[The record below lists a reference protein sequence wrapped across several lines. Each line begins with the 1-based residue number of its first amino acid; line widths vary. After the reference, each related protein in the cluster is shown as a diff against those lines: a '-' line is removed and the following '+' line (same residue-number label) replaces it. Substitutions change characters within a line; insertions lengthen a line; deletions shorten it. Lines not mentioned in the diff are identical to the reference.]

1 MSSAQLPLGAGPRAQ
16 PAWKREILERK
27 RAKLAGAAGGEPE
40 PPGGERLVVAESLG
54 PLRENPFIRLE
65 GERRRLRQG
74 LPGHGPGAARP
85 LQQLLELYS
94 AVPGIRTIRADHI
107 LIIESKHDV
116 AACFA
121 ERDALLGRRRDPAA
135 GSSPPRRP
143 DPLRELLARRG
154 AALAE
159 IRADQVVI
167 YEAAE
172 PPEVAEPGTVSRI
185 LEKFGQRPRGRR
197 RRGGKALTGPGPGAV
212 TSGAAAPPQVGP
224 GSPRAG
230 PAAPP
235 AAPGSPRAGPPP
247 PQVAPGSPRASAPLR
262 RRPGSPRASAPK
274 ARPGSPRAVP
284 AAPQP
289 PPSPPRA
296 AVPSAV
302 PATPQPAV
310 LLPTPPRD
318 VTPQPLPAPPQAII
332 PQLTA
337 PQAASAPPR
346 AVTPQLLPA
355 PPPAV
360 TPMPT
365 APQPLLDAPQ
375 AVTLQLTAP
384 QAAPAP
390 PQAVT
395 TQPMAP
401 QPLPT
406 PPRAVTP
413 QPLPASPQAPLPA
426 SPRAVTPQPLPAP
439 PRAVTP
445 QPLPASPRAVTPQPL
460 PASPRAVPAIPKA
473 TVPQAN
479 CFLHKIGSNSFTVTP
494 RGLPP
499 GSRIP
504 EPGAVPAGRPTLPT
518 GPPVPSASPSHARA
532 NARRPKPEEAEA
544 DVPPLP
550 SASLAPSATS
560 STQPLSAFAPR
571 AGGSFEI
578 LPAPKPDLA
587 AIPAHD
593 LQAQALAKL
602 RLNSRNSFLFVPR
615 REGGPALPPAPSA
628 KPGLPPPS
636 LEEKAPKEPPKAP
649 APVQEEPVVSPPAPP
664 DPSVPVTYIDDI
676 VEPDSG
682 ELSPRAGSA
691 ARTGSVADQPGGA
704 GTELEMEFSSVPVYR
719 PHSAPHQK
727 GGSTFTVVPKRK
739 PVASGLQTVT
749 DASRKPKRE
758 EQEEEEESKGKG
770 KAVENA
776 DGPQAGVSHK
786 KRYPTVNEIEVIGGY
801 LSLERSCMSKTGS
814 RRKKMKIS
822 FNETSLQTMF
832 EYPSESSL
840 AEEEE
845 EEGHAPE
852 TEEDKS
858 RTFHIPRPNSTLQ
871 PSTANSADLSSYT
884 PKHSVKFST
893 WQEQKYEETPAT
905 EGPLLKEADSHG
917 NQVMLTPAEKAGLS
931 GFSSEPALYF

>member
-1 MSSAQLPLGAGPRAQ
+1 MSSAEPPLGAGPRAQ

-40 PPGGERLVVAESLG
+40 PPAGERLVVAESLG
-54 PLRENPFIRLE
+54 PLRENPFMRLE
-65 GERRRLRQG
+65 SERRRLRQG

-94 AVPGIRTIRADHI
+94 AVPGIRTIRADNI
-107 LIIESKHDV
+107 LIIESQPDA

-121 ERDALLGRRRDPAA
+121 EGDALPGRRRDPAA
-135 GSSPPRRP
+135 AAASSSSSPPRRP

-172 PPEVAEPGTVSRI
+172 PPEPPEAAEPGTVSRL

-197 RRGGKALTGPGPGAV
+197 RRGGEAPTGPGPGAV
-212 TSGAAAPPQVGP
+212 PGGAAAPPQVGP
-224 GSPRAG
+224 GSPRAA
-230 PAAPP
+230 PVAPP
-235 AAPGSPRAGPPP
+235 AVPGSPRAGPPP
-247 PQVAPGSPRASAPLR
+247 SPVGPGSPRASAPPHR
-262 RRPGSPRASAPK
+262 GPGSPRASAPK
-274 ARPGSPRAVP
+274 AGPGFAQAGPASPQPLPAPPRAASPPAVP

-289 PPSPPRA
+289 AVLQPAHPRA
-296 AVPSAV
+296 AP
-302 PATPQPAV
+302 PQPA
-310 LLPTPPRD
+310 
-318 VTPQPLPAPPQAII
+318 A
-332 PQLTA
+332 
-337 PQAASAPPR
+337 
-346 AVTPQLLPA
+346 
-355 PPPAV
+355 
-360 TPMPT
+360 
-365 APQPLLDAPQ
+365 
-375 AVTLQLTAP
+375 
-384 QAAPAP
+384 
-390 PQAVT
+390 
-395 TQPMAP
+395 
-401 QPLPT
+401 
-406 PPRAVTP
+406 
-413 QPLPASPQAPLPA
+413 
-426 SPRAVTPQPLPAP
+426 PQPLPAP

-445 QPLPASPRAVTPQPL
+445 QPTAPQAAPAPPRAAAPQ
-460 PASPRAVPAIPKA
+460 AVSAAPKA
-473 TVPQAN
+473 AAPQAN

-499 GSRIP
+499 GSRVP
-504 EPGAVPAGRPTLPT
+504 EPGTVPAGRPAPPK
-518 GPPVPSASPSHARA
+518 GPPVPSASASRARA

-544 DVPPLP
+544 AESPLP
-550 SASLAPSATS
+550 SASLAPSATG
-560 STQPLSAFAPR
+560 STQPLSASAPR

-578 LPAPKPDLA
+578 HPAPKPDLA

-615 REGGPALPPAPSA
+615 REGSPALPPAQSA
-628 KPGLPPPS
+628 RPGPAPPS
-636 LEEKAPKEPPKAP
+636 SEEKAPKEPLRASAP
-649 APVQEEPVVSPPAPP
+649 EQEEPVASPPAPL
-664 DPSVPVTYIDDI
+664 DPLVPVTYIDDI

-691 ARTGSVADQPGGA
+691 VRTGSLADQPGGA
-704 GTELEMEFSSVPVYR
+704 GDLEMEFSSVPLYR
-719 PHSAPHQK
+719 PHSAPPQR

-739 PVASGLQTVT
+739 PVASGLQSLT
-749 DASRKPKRE
+749 DASGRPQRE
-758 EQEEEEESKGKG
+758 EEEEEEEESKGKG
-770 KAVENA
+770 KAVDNA
-776 DGPQAGVSHK
+776 DRPQVGMSHK

-845 EEGHAPE
+845 EEEGHASE

-858 RTFHIPRPNSTLQ
+858 RTFYIPRPNSTLH
-871 PSTANSADLSSYT
+871 PSTPNSDLSSYT
-884 PKHSVKFST
+884 PKHSVKFSE
-893 WQEQKYEETPAT
+893 WQEQKYEEMPAA

-917 NQVMLTPAEKAGLS
+917 NQVMLTPAEKGGLS
-931 GFSSEPALYF
+931 DFSSEPALYF

>member
-1 MSSAQLPLGAGPRAQ
+1 MSSAEPPLGAGPRAQ

-27 RAKLAGAAGGEPE
+27 RAKLAGAGGCGGGEPE
-40 PPGGERLVVAESLG
+40 PPAGERLVVAESLG
-54 PLRENPFIRLE
+54 PLRENPFMRLE
-65 GERRRLRQG
+65 SERRRLRQG
-74 LPGHGPGAARP
+74 LPGHGPGGARP

-94 AVPGIRTIRADHI
+94 AVPGIRTIRADNI
-107 LIIESKHDV
+107 LIIESQPDA

-121 ERDALLGRRRDPAA
+121 EGDALPGRRRDPAA

-172 PPEVAEPGTVSRI
+172 PPEAAEPGTVSRL

-197 RRGGKALTGPGPGAV
+197 RRGGEVLTGPGPGAV
-212 TSGAAAPPQVGP
+212 PGGAAAPPQVGP
-224 GSPRAG
+224 GSPRA
-230 PAAPP
+230 AAPLQRG
-235 AAPGSPRAGPPP
+235 PGSPR
-247 PQVAPGSPRASAPLR
+247 V
-262 RRPGSPRASAPK
+262 SAPK
-274 ARPGSPRAVP
+274 ARAGSPQAVP

-289 PPSPPRA
+289 LPAPPRA
-296 AVPSAV
+296 AAPPAA

-310 LLPTPPRD
+310 S
-318 VTPQPLPAPPQAII
+318 QPAAPPQ
-332 PQLTA
+332 
-337 PQAASAPPR
+337 
-346 AVTPQLLPA
+346 PA
-355 PPPAV
+355 
-360 TPMPT
+360 
-365 APQPLLDAPQ
+365 APQPA
-375 AVTLQLTAP
+375 
-384 QAAPAP
+384 
-390 PQAVT
+390 
-395 TQPMAP
+395 
-401 QPLPT
+401 
-406 PPRAVTP
+406 
-413 QPLPASPQAPLPA
+413 
-426 SPRAVTPQPLPAP
+426 PAP

-445 QPLPASPRAVTPQPL
+445 QPAAPQAAPASPGAAAPQ
-460 PASPRAVPAIPKA
+460 AVPAAPKA
-473 TVPQAN
+473 AAAPQAN

-504 EPGAVPAGRPTLPT
+504 EAGTVPAGRPTLPK
-518 GPPVPSASPSHARA
+518 GPPVPSASAPHARA

-544 DVPPLP
+544 AVSPPP
-550 SASLAPSATS
+550 SASLAPSATGP
-560 STQPLSAFAPR
+560 TQPLSASAPR

-578 LPAPKPDLA
+578 HPAPKPDLA

-615 REGGPALPPAPSA
+615 REGSPALPPAQSA
-628 KPGLPPPS
+628 RPGPPPS
-636 LEEKAPKEPPKAP
+636 LEEKAPKEPPRASAP
-649 APVQEEPVVSPPAPP
+649 EQEEPVASPPAPL
-664 DPSVPVTYIDDI
+664 DPLVPVTYIDDI

-682 ELSPRAGSA
+682 EVSPRASSA
-691 ARTGSVADQPGGA
+691 ARTRSLVDQPGGA
-704 GTELEMEFSSVPVYR
+704 GPELEMEFSSVPLYR
-719 PHSAPHQK
+719 PHSAPHQR

-739 PVASGLQTVT
+739 PVASGLQTLT
-749 DASRKPKRE
+749 DASGRPQQE
-758 EQEEEEESKGKG
+758 EEEEEEESKGKG
-770 KAVENA
+770 KAVEKA

-845 EEGHAPE
+845 EEEGHASE

-858 RTFHIPRPNSTLQ
+858 GTFYIPRPNSTLH
-871 PSTANSADLSSYT
+871 PSTPNSDLSSYT
-884 PKHSVKFST
+884 PKHSVKFSE
-893 WQEQKYEETPAT
+893 WQEQKYEEMPAT

-917 NQVMLTPAEKAGLS
+917 NEVMLTPAEKGGLS
-931 GFSSEPALYF
+931 DFSSEPALYF

>member
-1 MSSAQLPLGAGPRAQ
+1 MSSAEPPLGAGPRAQ

-40 PPGGERLVVAESLG
+40 PPAGERLVVAESLG
-54 PLRENPFIRLE
+54 PLRENPFMRLE
-65 GERRRLRQG
+65 SERRRLRQG

-94 AVPGIRTIRADHI
+94 AVPGIRTIRADNI
-107 LIIESKHDV
+107 LIIESQPD
-116 AACFA
+116 AAPCFA
-121 ERDALLGRRRDPAA
+121 EGDALPGRRRDPAA
-135 GSSPPRRP
+135 AAASSSPPRRP

-172 PPEVAEPGTVSRI
+172 PPEPPEAAEPGTVSRL

-197 RRGGKALTGPGPGAV
+197 RRGGEALTGHGPGAV
-212 TSGAAAPPQVGP
+212 PGGAAAPPPAVP

-235 AAPGSPRAGPPP
+235 AVPGSPRPGPAP
-247 PQVAPGSPRASAPLR
+247 PQVVPGSPRASAPLQR
-262 RRPGSPRASAPK
+262 GPGSPRASAPK
-274 ARPGSPRAVP
+274 AGPGSPQAVP

-289 PPSPPRA
+289 LPAPPRA
-296 AVPSAV
+296 ATPPAV
-302 PATPQPAV
+302 AAAPQPAV
-310 LLPTPPRD
+310 LQPAPPR
-318 VTPQPLPAPPQAII
+318 PAPPQPA
-332 PQLTA
+332 A
-337 PQAASAPPR
+337 PQPA
-346 AVTPQLLPA
+346 PA

-360 TPMPT
+360 TPP
-365 APQPLLDAPQ
+365 P
-375 AVTLQLTAP
+375 TAP

-390 PQAVT
+390 P
-395 TQPMAP
+395 
-401 QPLPT
+401 
-406 PPRAVTP
+406 RA
-413 QPLPASPQAPLPA
+413 A
-426 SPRAVTPQPLPAP
+426 AP
-439 PRAVTP
+439 PT
-445 QPLPASPRAVTPQPL
+445 
-460 PASPRAVPAIPKA
+460 VPAAPKA
-473 TVPQAN
+473 AAPQAN

-499 GSRIP
+499 GSRVP
-504 EPGAVPAGRPTLPT
+504 EPGAVPAGRPVLPK
-518 GPPVPSASPSHARA
+518 GPPVPSASASHARA
-532 NARRPKPEEAEA
+532 NTRRPKPEEAEA
-544 DVPPLP
+544 EVSPLP
-550 SASLAPSATS
+550 SASLAPSATG
-560 STQPLSAFAPR
+560 STQPLSASAPR

-578 LPAPKPDLA
+578 HPAPKPDLA

-615 REGGPALPPAPSA
+615 REGSLALPPAQSA
-628 KPGLPPPS
+628 RPGPPPLS
-636 LEEKAPKEPPKAP
+636 SEEKALKEPLRAS
-649 APVQEEPVVSPPAPP
+649 VTEQEEPVTSPPASL
-664 DPSVPVTYIDDI
+664 DPLVPVTYIDDI

-691 ARTGSVADQPGGA
+691 ARTRSLADQPGGA
-704 GTELEMEFSSVPVYR
+704 GPDLEMEFSSVPLYR
-719 PHSAPHQK
+719 PHSAPHQR

-739 PVASGLQTVT
+739 PVASGLHTLT
-749 DASRKPKRE
+749 DASRRPQRE
-758 EQEEEEESKGKG
+758 EEEEEEESKGKG
-770 KAVENA
+770 KAVENT
-776 DGPQAGVSHK
+776 DGPQAGMSHK
-786 KRYPTVNEIEVIGGY
+786 KRYPSVDEIEVIGGY

-845 EEGHAPE
+845 EEEEGRASE

-858 RTFHIPRPNSTLQ
+858 CTFYIPCPNSTLH
-871 PSTANSADLSSYT
+871 PNTPNSADLSSYT
-884 PKHSVKFST
+884 PKHSVKFSE
-893 WQEQKYEETPAT
+893 WQEQKYEEMPAA
-905 EGPLLKEADSHG
+905 EGPLPKEADSHG
-917 NQVMLTPAEKAGLS
+917 NQVMLTPAEKGGLS
-931 GFSSEPALYF
+931 DFSSEPALYF

>member
-1 MSSAQLPLGAGPRAQ
+1 MSSAEPPLGAGPRAQ

-40 PPGGERLVVAESLG
+40 PPAGERLVVAESLG
-54 PLRENPFIRLE
+54 PLRENPFMRLE
-65 GERRRLRQG
+65 SERRRLRQG

-94 AVPGIRTIRADHI
+94 AVPGIRTIRADNI
-107 LIIESKHDV
+107 LIIESQPDA

-121 ERDALLGRRRDPAA
+121 EGDALPGRRRDPAA
-135 GSSPPRRP
+135 AAASSPLRRP

-172 PPEVAEPGTVSRI
+172 PPEPPEAAEPGTVSRL

-197 RRGGKALTGPGPGAV
+197 RRGGEAPTGPGPGPGAV
-212 TSGAAAPPQVGP
+212 PGGAAAPPQVGP
-224 GSPRAG
+224 GSPRAAPG
-230 PAAPP
+230 APP

-247 PQVAPGSPRASAPLR
+247 SPVVPGSPRASAPPQR
-262 RRPGSPRASAPK
+262 GPSSPRASAPK
-274 ARPGSPRAVP
+274 AGPGFPQAGPASPQPLPAPPRAATPPAVP

-289 PPSPPRA
+289 AVLQPAPPRVAPPQPAAPQPLPAPPRA
-296 AVPSAV
+296 ATPPAV

-310 LLPTPPRD
+310 L
-318 VTPQPLPAPPQAII
+318 QPAPP
-332 PQLTA
+332 
-337 PQAASAPPR
+337 R
-346 AVTPQLLPA
+346 V
-355 PPPAV
+355 
-360 TPMPT
+360 
-365 APQPLLDAPQ
+365 
-375 AVTLQLTAP
+375 
-384 QAAPAP
+384 AP
-390 PQAVT
+390 PQ
-395 TQPMAP
+395 
-401 QPLPT
+401 
-406 PPRAVTP
+406 
-413 QPLPASPQAPLPA
+413 PAA
-426 SPRAVTPQPLPAP
+426 PQPLPAP

-445 QPLPASPRAVTPQPL
+445 QPTAPQAAPAPPRAAAPQ
-460 PASPRAVPAIPKA
+460 AVPTAPKA
-473 TVPQAN
+473 AAPQAN

-499 GSRIP
+499 GSRVP
-504 EPGAVPAGRPTLPT
+504 EPGTVPAGRPAPPK
-518 GPPVPSASPSHARA
+518 GPPVPSASASRARA

-544 DVPPLP
+544 AESPLP
-550 SASLAPSATS
+550 SASLAPSATG
-560 STQPLSAFAPR
+560 STQPLSASAPR

-578 LPAPKPDLA
+578 HPAPKPDLA

-615 REGGPALPPAPSA
+615 REGGPALPPAQSA
-628 KPGLPPPS
+628 RPGPPPPS
-636 LEEKAPKEPPKAP
+636 SEEKAPKEPLRASAP
-649 APVQEEPVVSPPAPP
+649 EQEEPVASPPAPL

-682 ELSPRAGSA
+682 ELSPRAGLA
-691 ARTGSVADQPGGA
+691 VRTGSLADQPGGA
-704 GTELEMEFSSVPVYR
+704 GDLEMEFSSVPLYR
-719 PHSAPHQK
+719 PHSAPHQR

-739 PVASGLQTVT
+739 PVASGLQSLT
-749 DASRKPKRE
+749 DASGRPQRE
-758 EQEEEEESKGKG
+758 EEEEEEEEESKGKG
-770 KAVENA
+770 KAVEST
-776 DGPQAGVSHK
+776 DGPQVGMLHK

-822 FNETSLQTMF
+822 FNETSLQTTF

-845 EEGHAPE
+845 EEEGHASE

-858 RTFHIPRPNSTLQ
+858 RTFYIPRPNSTLH
-871 PSTANSADLSSYT
+871 PNTPNSDLSSYT
-884 PKHSVKFST
+884 PKHSVKFSE
-893 WQEQKYEETPAT
+893 WQEQKYEEMPAA

-917 NQVMLTPAEKAGLS
+917 NQVMLTPAEKGGLS
-931 GFSSEPALYF
+931 DFSSEPALYF